1 MCAGSHAGQRFL
13 KGETEMSDTVTAPQ
27 AGVAAQPA
35 IWLRVLLIVIAAV
48 EGLEGLFKIP
58 LLIEQDPVIFGK
70 GWGSVAVGTE
80 LALTLP
86 FALLALFFLLKGDF
100 RRGVS
105 FVAGIALLRWISLLP
120 SVVNH
125 PASFPGTGFPALL
138 QVAQVMVFPLLMLM
152 VIALAC
158 KNERLTLAGLL
169 ASLPAI
175 TNWLSMLAFA
185 AAVAIYG
192 F

>member
-1 MCAGSHAGQRFL
+1 
-13 KGETEMSDTVTAPQ
+13 MSDTAAAPQ
-27 AGVAAQPA
+27 ADLPAQPA
-35 IWLRVLLIVIAAV
+35 IWLRTLLIVIAVV

-58 LLIEQDPVIFGK
+58 LVIERDPVIFGK
-70 GWGSVAVGTE
+70 GWGSYAVGAE

-86 FALLALFFLLKGDF
+86 FAVAALFFLLKGDF
-100 RRGVS
+100 RRGIG

-125 PASFPGTGFPALL
+125 PASFPGPGFSGVVQIL
-138 QVAQVMVFPLLMLM
+138 QIMVFPLLMLM

-158 KNERLTLAGLL
+158 KNERLTLAGTF
-169 ASLPAI
+169 ASLPAV
-175 TNWLSMLAFA
+175 TNWLSILAFGIG
-185 AAVAIYG
+185 VAIYG

>member
-1 MCAGSHAGQRFL
+1 
-13 KGETEMSDTVTAPQ
+13 MSDTVIAPQ
-27 AGVAAQPA
+27 ADLAGRPAA
-35 IWLRVLLIVIAAV
+35 WLRICLIVIAVV

-58 LLIEQDPVIFGK
+58 LLFAGDPDVPGK
-70 GWGSVAVGTE
+70 GWGGWAVSTE

-86 FALLALFFLLKGDF
+86 FALAALFFLIKNDF
-100 RRGVS
+100 RRGVG
-105 FVAGIALLRWISLLP
+105 FLAGIALLRWISLLP

-125 PASFPGTGFPALL
+125 PASFPGSGVMGLVQVL
-138 QVAQVMVFPLLMLM
+138 QIMVFPLLMLM

-169 ASLPAI
+169 VTLPTLA
-175 TNWLSMLAFA
+175 NWLGIVAFA
-185 AAVAIYG
+185 IGVAIYG